1 MSQGTKISWSTA
13 TWNPWLGCTKCAPE
27 CHHCYIEF
35 PNMGFGNRDPWADI
49 YISQTWRDPVIW
61 ERQLAD
67 TNYAKRT
74 FTCSLSDFF
83 HAKVD
88 NRRLHGE
95 HEMVN
100 MPSIAAGPN
109 GLLNQLW
116 RDAAWR
122 VIKNTPHVLYQILT
136 KRPERIINH
145 LPKDWPYPNVW
156 LGTSTGCNKTLS
168 KLDSLRKVPIHPE
181 AVRFVS
187 VEPLLEDGSQKI
199 NLDGIGWLIT
209 GGESGLGE
217 EYLYN
222 PAVKDNNETGRRTM
236 KLDWARKLQRLCYR
250 QGVKFYF
257 KQLTGQRSGEGED
270 ALGTEDTHEYPDPP
284 KGLIWMPEPKL
295 ETLRV
300 IQ

>member
-1 MSQGTKISWSTA
+1 
-13 TWNPWLGCTKCAPE
+13 
-27 CHHCYIEF
+27 
-35 PNMGFGNRDPWADI
+35 MGGH
-49 YISQTWRDPVIW
+49 QHLV
-61 ERQLAD
+61 
-67 TNYAKRT
+67 KRGG
-74 FTCSLSDFF
+74 SNGALSYY
-83 HAKVD
+83 HT
-88 NRRLHGE
+88 H
-95 HEMVN
+95 
-100 MPSIAAGPN
+100 
-109 GLLNQLW
+109 W
-116 RDAAWR
+116 RDAAWQ
-122 VIKNTPHVLYQILT
+122 VIKETPHCIYQILT
-136 KRPERIINH
+136 KRPERILNH
-145 LPKDWPYPNVW
+145 LPEDWPYPNVW
-156 LGTSTGCNKTLS
+156 LGTSVGCDKTIS

-187 VEPLLEDGSQKI
+187 VEPLLEDVSQKI

-236 KLDWARKLQRLCYR
+236 KLDWARKLQRMCYR